1 MNTKEF
7 GCENCFQ
14 IWFLFWWCTE
24 WYTSGMGCFVAYSD
38 YGFSDHIVTHRA
50 KYKHRENSEESH
62 FFISIEQIKDLKTA

>member
-1 MNTKEF
+1 MD
-7 GCENCFQ
+7 
-14 IWFLFWWCTE
+14 
-24 WYTSGMGCFVAYSD
+24 CFVAYSD